1 MKCSDCTI
9 AQDDVCS
16 VVENTV
22 SVELGLSLPASSGTL
37 AVGIHQPRSRTRII
51 VEDSREPE
59 CCECSLNRARMLYLK
74 RELLLSAVHAH
85 TLRWL

>member
-37 AVGIHQPRSRTRII
+37 AVHQPRSRTRII
-51 VEDSREPE
+51 VDDSREPE
-59 CCECSLNRARMLYLK
+59 CRECSLNRARMLC
-74 RELLLSAVHAH
+74 RESFF
-85 TLRWL
+85 